1 MAIFNVDLE
10 EAEEA
15 ACTTRCSDDSPCG
28 GPRSLVSVF
37 DTFKAFSTL
46 DLKLKVTNLLNEDIE
61 AKTVGDAPATSLSD
75 VSKSKAISTR
85 EV

>member
-1 MAIFNVDLE
+1 MATFIVDLE
-10 EAEEA
+10 AAEEA
-15 ACTTRCSDDSPCG
+15 ECTTRCSDDSPCG

-46 DLKLKVTNLLNEDIE
+46 GLKLKVANLLDEDIE
-61 AKTVGDAPATSLSD
+61 AKTVGDAPAVSLSD
-75 VSKSKAISTR
+75 VSKTKAISTG